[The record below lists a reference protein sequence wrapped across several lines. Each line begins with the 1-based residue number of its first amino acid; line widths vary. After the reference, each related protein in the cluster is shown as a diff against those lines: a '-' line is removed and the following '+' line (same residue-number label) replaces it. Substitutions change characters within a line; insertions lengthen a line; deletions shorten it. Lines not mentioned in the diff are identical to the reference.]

1 MTTVRYPL
9 VALALLLALAA
20 AATAKEGALIP
31 GRSGPVVDNASVLP
45 ATHEAAIASLAR
57 ELRAK
62 TGAEIAVLT
71 VKSVAPLDE
80 FSYGMRVLEA
90 WKLGQAGKDNGL
102 LLLVAIEERRIR
114 FFTGY
119 GLEGILPDGK
129 TGAILDQYVMP
140 HVRRGDFGTGVY
152 NGLASVAAV
161 IAADAGVE
169 LTGIVPHRASRG
181 RRRSN
186 PFMLAYLLFFG
197 LPGLFMRGRRRRMM
211 FMPLFFGGG
220 FGGGGFGGGFGGGG
234 FGMGGG
240 FGGGGAGRGW

>member
-1 MTTVRYPL
+1 MARRPL
-9 VALALLLALAA
+9 VAALGLLLVVTAA
-20 AATAKEGALIP
+20 AVAKEGALIP
-31 GRSGPVVDNASVLP
+31 GRAGPVVDEAAVLS
-45 ATHEAAIASLAR
+45 ATHEAAIESLAR
-57 ELRAK
+57 ELKAK

-80 FSYGMRVLEA
+80 FSYGMRVVEA

-102 LLLVAIEERRIR
+102 LLLVAIDERRIR

-119 GLEGILPDGK
+119 GLEGLLPDGK
-129 TGAILDQYVMP
+129 TGAILDQHVVP

-152 NGLASVAAV
+152 NGMAAAAALIAS
-161 IAADAGVE
+161 DAGVK
-169 LTGIVPHRASRG
+169 LTGVAPYQG
-181 RRRSN
+181 RRVRRRGN
-186 PFMLAYLLFFG
+186 PLMLPYLLFFG

-211 FMPLFFGGG
+211 FMPMFFGGG

-240 FGGGGAGRGW
+240 FGGGGAGRGF

>member
-1 MTTVRYPL
+1 MR
-9 VALALLLALAA
+9 ARALLPVAGLTLVVAA
-20 AATAKEGALIP
+20 AALAKEGAIIP
-31 GRSGPVVDNASVLP
+31 GRTGPVVDNASVLP
-45 ATHEAAIASLAR
+45 ASHEAAIASLAR
-57 ELRAK
+57 ELKAK
-62 TGAEIAVLT
+62 TGAEMAVLT

-80 FSYGMRVLEA
+80 FSYGMQVVEA
-90 WKLGQAGKDNGL
+90 WKLGQADKDNGL

-129 TGAILDQYVMP
+129 TGAILDQHVVP
-140 HVRRGDFGTGVY
+140 HARRGDFGTAVY
-152 NGLASVAAV
+152 NGMAAAASV

-169 LTGIVPHRASRG
+169 LTGVAPYQARS
-181 RRRSN
+181 RRRTGN
-186 PFMLAYLLFFG
+186 PFALPYLLFFG

-240 FGGGGAGRGW
+240 FGGGGAGRGF